1 MAEESLLPS
10 QQPSP
15 SFAFKTKDFKR
26 VFVIM
31 SLFAFIQMGF
41 DTILPVAVVSPA
53 RLSGM
58 ELSKEDLSMIIGCVS
73 PFQLFLGMSAVL
85 ESLE

>member
-15 SFAFKTKDFKR
+15 NFAFKTKDFKR

-41 DTILPVAVVSPA
+41 DTCPSPSC
-53 RLSGM
+53 RPR
-58 ELSKEDLSMIIGCVS
+58 D
-73 PFQLFLGMSAVL
+73 SAAW
-85 ESLE
+85 S

>member
-10 QQPSP
+10 QQLSP
-15 SFAFKTKDFKR
+15 NFAFKTKDFKR

-41 DTILPVAVVSPA
+41 VTILPVAFVSPA

-58 ELSKEDLSMIIGCVS
+58 ELSKEDWAALPDKARVTVS
-73 PFQLFLGMSAVL
+73 VAPENILLL
-85 ESLE
+85 RE